1 MDLLAEANEDLQD
14 EMDEGE
20 EEGVE
25 RREQLVEEETG
36 QGEASEEA
44 EEDVRLPFF
53 GGPRTA
59 GCVVG
64 SEGGRGREGGGI
76 HPNEDTKDVKH
87 KLSLRRR
94 VRRALS

>member
-25 RREQLVEEETG
+25 RREQPVEEETG
-36 QGEASEEA
+36 QGEASEE
-44 EEDVRLPFF
+44 DVRLPFF
-53 GGPRTA
+53 WGPRTA
-59 GCVVG
+59 GSSSEL

>member
-25 RREQLVEEETG
+25 RREQPVEEETG
-36 QGEASEEA
+36 QGEAS

>member
-20 EEGVE
+20 EEVVE
-25 RREQLVEEETG
+25 RRQQPVEEETG
-36 QGEASEEA
+36 QGEAS

-59 GCVVG
+59 GCDVG
-64 SEGGRGREGGGI
+64 IKSRR
-76 HPNEDTKDVKH
+76 KRK
-87 KLSLRRR
+87 RRR
-94 VRRALS
+94 RHPSQ